1 MSAQVKSTQDN
12 NCILEVQK
20 LSKWFPVKG
29 GLFLRVQGHVKAVD
43 DVSFKVFQGE
53 TLGLVGESGC
63 GKSTLAR
70 SVLRLIEPTAGN
82 ILFEGQDI
90 TKISKEEMRLKRRDM
105 QIVFQ
110 DPFSSLHPKMR
121 VGSII
126 GEPLKINGIGSKAE
140 IDEKVK
146 KLLDIVG
153 LRPEYARRFPH
164 EFSGGQRQRIV
175 VARALSLNPKL
186 VVCDEPVSALDV
198 SVRSQILNLL
208 EDLQREF
215 KLTYLFISHDLSVV
229 EHICSKV
236 AVMYLGNIVELAS
249 KEEIFRN
256 PKHPYTQALLSS
268 IPSID
273 LKSKKQKITLQ
284 GDIPS
289 PINPPIGCKFRTRCR
304 YASENCLNA
313 PEFKDIGN
321 EHYAACWL
329 IK

>member
-1 MSAQVKSTQDN
+1 
-12 NCILEVQK
+12 
-20 LSKWFPVKG
+20 
-29 GLFLRVQGHVKAVD
+29 
-43 DVSFKVFQGE
+43 
-53 TLGLVGESGC
+53 
-63 GKSTLAR
+63 
-70 SVLRLIEPTAGN
+70 
-82 ILFEGQDI
+82 
-90 TKISKEEMRLKRRDM
+90 
-105 QIVFQ
+105 
-110 DPFSSLHPKMR
+110 
-121 VGSII
+121 
-126 GEPLKINGIGSKAE
+126 
-140 IDEKVK
+140 
-146 KLLDIVG
+146 
-153 LRPEYARRFPH
+153 
-164 EFSGGQRQRIV
+164 
-175 VARALSLNPKL
+175 
-186 VVCDEPVSALDV
+186 
-198 SVRSQILNLL
+198 L